1 VTAKFP
7 AVPLPDS
14 PFARSLRQ
22 FCLSFDGAY
31 EDYPWGD
38 IVYKVGA
45 KMFAATGPMLPVSI
59 TVKADK
65 EDASVLVQM
74 PHIERAAYIGQ
85 HGWVTI
91 TVEDDETW
99 ALAKELIATSFDLV
113 APKKRKRTPATR
125 NSRNAPA

>member
-1 VTAKFP
+1 MTAKFP

-14 PFARSLRQ
+14 PISRSVRD

-38 IVYKVGA
+38 IVYKVGT
-45 KMFAATGPMLPVSI
+45 KMFAATGTMLPVSI

-74 PHIERAAYIGQ
+74 PNIARAAYIGQ

-91 TVEDDETW
+91 TVKDDETW
-99 ALAKELIATSFDLV
+99 ALAKDLIATSFELV
-113 APKKRKRTPATR
+113 APKQRKSRRATG
-125 NSRNAPA
+125 NK